1 MNNAITLSTIDRDR
15 IIKET
20 IYKNAYDSGAG
31 VKYTR
36 IPLYLLEVPSFQRPE
51 QRNVKRIAENWDES
65 KCGAITVSYIEG
77 RFYVTDGQ
85 NRLAAARL
93 IGKEDIY
100 CMIVQETYEE
110 SARRFAAQ
118 DENKVKVSRYSKFLA
133 LKEANDKVAM
143 GIYDVCQRMQIRL
156 DPDVQSAQ
164 DRLRC
169 MSEVEKIYLIGG
181 PEGLMWVFETIDKLK
196 WRYSIGA
203 YKSPIISGLGS
214 VYEKFSPCA
223 GAAQN
228 IIVSDMK
235 QYNPEGFMRKFNAFN
250 DNAFKRQVKNYLYDL
265 VMKNLCAHNGAEEVG

>member
-93 IGKEDIY
+93 VGKEDIY

-110 SARRFAAQ
+110 SARRFASQ
-118 DENKVKVSRYSKFLA
+118 DENRVSVSRYNKLIA
-133 LKEANDKVAM
+133 MKEAKESSA
-143 GIYDVCQRMQIRL
+143 IEIFEVCQRMQIRI
-156 DPDVQSAQ
+156 DPNVQSAQ
-164 DRLRC
+164 DRLKC
-169 MSEVEKIYLIGG
+169 IGELEKIYYLSGQR
-181 PEGLMWVFETIDKLK
+181 GLVWVFETIDKLK
-196 WRYSIGA
+196 WRYSFGA
-203 YKSPIISGLGS
+203 YKAPIISGLGS
-214 VYEKFSPCA
+214 IYAMFSSSA
-223 GAAQN
+223 GAAQS
-228 IIVSDMK
+228 IIVNDLQSSS
-235 QYNPEGFMRKFNAFN
+235 PEDFMHR
-250 DNAFKRQVKNYLYDL
+250 FKVFYTDALKRGVKNYLYDL